1 MAEPYRDP
9 NASSPGVFS
18 LSYKQSDVA
27 AEGMSET
34 APAPC
39 LTLRLT
45 PRMTHRFFV
54 SFVVS
59 FAHD

>member
-1 MAEPYRDP
+1 MT
-9 NASSPGVFS
+9 
-18 LSYKQSDVA
+18 
-27 AEGMSET
+27 ET

-45 PRMTHRFFV
+45 PRIQPMFFV